1 MIDEAQITI
10 RNAGFLLAQRGFHI
24 IAGLLFAVWVP
35 RMMGPSDYGR
45 YALVTSLYLWFLLGS
60 DLGFTQIMG
69 RYVPNFMFQGEKERL
84 QKLFSNLWMVSLL
97 SGAIGAILYLWLTSL
112 WLTDLDRFLL
122 IIMAST
128 LLIRAGNRPFFT
140 LFLGLN
146 QASRWGMGETLRHWF
161 LVVLVI
167 IGFYLGGLRGALMG
181 LFITEWIVLF
191 IGVWW
196 GKSYFSLKEL
206 RLDIHYLTPYLRF
219 GFIFLIFN
227 LLSSAFQY
235 SGEVLVRLFYPDYVQ
250 VGYFGLANNIYS
262 TISPAIHQF
271 TIAFAPLMMTLQAQG
286 ETEILKQWMEHLINW
301 LTVGVVFVV
310 FGVLLLGNDLVPL
323 VLGASYQPVATNLL
337 PLSMTLWAHVLS
349 NVAILLTI
357 VYNCPKKAVLA
368 AVIRLALIWGFGPFL
383 IVKWGSLGGCITV
396 LSASA
401 IYSGYLTWQMQR
413 VVTYSLKKWIW
424 VIVLGLL
431 FLPLSWLR
439 SSWSVNLILYGIF
452 VMGYCFL
459 LFLFKFVKLSEVVA
473 VWRAFRLKGG
483 GLNWSK
489 RMRNEHFDH

>member
-1 MIDEAQITI
+1 
-10 RNAGFLLAQRGFHI
+10 
-24 IAGLLFAVWVP
+24 
-35 RMMGPSDYGR
+35 
-45 YALVTSLYLWFLLGS
+45 
-60 DLGFTQIMG
+60 
-69 RYVPNFMFQGEKERL
+69 
-84 QKLFSNLWMVSLL
+84 
-97 SGAIGAILYLWLTSL
+97 
-112 WLTDLDRFLL
+112 
-122 IIMAST
+122 
-128 LLIRAGNRPFFT
+128 
-140 LFLGLN
+140 
-146 QASRWGMGETLRHWF
+146 
-161 LVVLVI
+161 
-167 IGFYLGGLRGALMG
+167 
-181 LFITEWIVLF
+181 VLF

-250 VGYFGLANNIYS
+250 VGYFGLANNVYS

-323 VLGASYQPVATNLL
+323 VLGASYQPVANNLL

-357 VYNCPKKAVLA
+357 VYNRPKKAVLA

-401 IYSGYLTWQMQR
+401 IYSGYLTWQMQG
-413 VVTYSLKKWIW
+413 VVTYSLKKWIG
-424 VIVLGLL
+424 VIGLGLL
-431 FLPLSWLR
+431 FLPLLLLR
-439 SSWSVNLILYGIF
+439 SSWSVNIILYGIF
-452 VMGYCFL
+452 VIGYSSFL
-459 LFLFKFVKLSEVVA
+459 LLLRFIKLSEVVA
-473 VWRAFRLKGG
+473 IWQAFRSKSETF
-483 GLNWSK
+483 NWSK
-489 RMRNEHFDH
+489 SAGNEYLDR